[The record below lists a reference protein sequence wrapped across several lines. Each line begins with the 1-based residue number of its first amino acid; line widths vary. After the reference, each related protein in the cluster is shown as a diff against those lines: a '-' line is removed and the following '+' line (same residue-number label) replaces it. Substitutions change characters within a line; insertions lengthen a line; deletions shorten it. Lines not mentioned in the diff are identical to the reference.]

1 MPASKNPFE
10 DKGLKWPVIKI
21 NLTIKPLAE
30 RHFVTLAIIS
40 IIVGMLWMAKDDPQL
55 WDVELFKTL
64 LTAFSLTGF
73 LNMVVSFH
81 FAANQSDEDKVENTS
96 KAFEAI
102 TETAKTAA
110 AAGVDAKEAAAT
122 AAAQTAEAAHDKA
135 EAIAGDIKK

>member
-10 DKGLKWPVIKI
+10 DKGSRWPVIKI

-30 RHFVTLAIIS
+30 RHFVTLAIIG
-40 IIVGMLWMAKDDPQL
+40 IIVGMLLMAREDPQL
-55 WDVELFKTL
+55 WEIELFKTL
-64 LTAFSLTGF
+64 LTAFALTGF

-81 FAANQSDEDKVENTS
+81 FSANKADEAKVENTS